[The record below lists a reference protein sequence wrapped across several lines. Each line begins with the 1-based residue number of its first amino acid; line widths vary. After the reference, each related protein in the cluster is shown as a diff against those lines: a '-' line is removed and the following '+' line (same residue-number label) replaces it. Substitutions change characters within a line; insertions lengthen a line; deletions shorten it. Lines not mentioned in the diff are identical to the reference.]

1 MKASISKPGSNGP
14 SRRRVLR
21 TLVVLGYHKV
31 GDPPPGSWE
40 TWYLVP
46 EETFRRQ
53 LDDLRRHRWEVVD
66 LARFLMGLDELD
78 LLPERAAL
86 ITFDDG
92 YRSIRDA
99 ALRSLREFGYPG
111 VLFVPSDYIGRTN
124 DFEADTDEPREQL
137 CDVDDLRELERNGI
151 SVQSHCASHRPFS
164 SLGVREQVDELAGSK
179 ATLERALG
187 NRVHTLSYPYGDP
200 GRDPDAAARFLRRL
214 DYRAAFLYGGGR
226 FAAEAASR
234 YRYRLPRLAVGP
246 DTDLAEVLG
255 G

>member
-1 MKASISKPGSNGP
+1 MRASISKPGSDRAA
-14 SRRRVLR
+14 RRRVLR
-21 TLVVLGYHKV
+21 TVVVLGYHKV

-53 LDDLRRHRWEVVD
+53 LDDLGRHEWEVVD
-66 LARFLMGLDELD
+66 LERFLTGLDEPD

-92 YRSIRDA
+92 YQSTSEA
-99 ALRSLREFGYPG
+99 ALRVLREFGYPG
-111 VLFVPSDYIGRTN
+111 VSFVPSDYIGRMN
-124 DFEADTDEPREQL
+124 DFEADTDEPRERL

-164 SLGVREQVDELAGSK
+164 SLSESEQADELAGSK
-179 ATLERALG
+179 AALERTLG
-187 NRVHTLSYPYGDP
+187 RRVDALSYPYGDA
-200 GRDPDAAARFLRRL
+200 GRNPDATARLLHRF
-214 DYRAAFLYGGGR
+214 DYRAAFLYGGGP
-226 FAAEAASR
+226 FAAEAAD
-234 YRYRLPRLAVGP
+234 RYRLPRLAVGP
-246 DTDLAEVLG
+246 DTDLAGELG

>member
-1 MKASISKPGSNGP
+1 MKASTSKPGSERP
-14 SRRRVLR
+14 ARRRVLR
-21 TLVVLGYHKV
+21 TVVVLAYHKV

-53 LDDLRRHRWEVVD
+53 LDALGRHGWEVVD
-66 LARFLMGLDELD
+66 LERFLLGLDEPD

-92 YRSIRDA
+92 YRSICDA
-99 ALRSLREFGYPG
+99 ALRGLREFGYPG
-111 VLFVPSDYIGRTN
+111 VLFVPANYIGHTN
-124 DFEADTDEPREQL
+124 VFEADTDEPREQL
-137 CDVDDLRELERNGI
+137 CDVDDLLELERNGI

-164 SLGVREQVDELAGSK
+164 SLAESEQAEELAGSK
-179 ATLERALG
+179 AALERALG
-187 NRVHTLSYPYGDP
+187 TGVHALSYPYGDA
-200 GRDPDAAARFLRRL
+200 GRDPGAAARLLRRL

-234 YRYRLPRLAVGP
+234 YRLPRLAVGP
-246 DTDLAEVLG
+246 DTDLAAELSG
-255 G
+255 

>member
-1 MKASISKPGSNGP
+1 MRASISKPGSDRAA
-14 SRRRVLR
+14 RRRVLR
-21 TLVVLGYHKV
+21 TVVVLGYHKV

-53 LDDLRRHRWEVVD
+53 LDDLGRHGWEVVD
-66 LARFLMGLDELD
+66 LERFLTGLDEPD

-92 YRSIRDA
+92 YRSIREA
-99 ALRSLREFGYPG
+99 ALRGLREFGYPG

-124 DFEADTDEPREQL
+124 DFEADTDEPRERL

-164 SLGVREQVDELAGSK
+164 SLAEIEQTDELAGSK
-179 ATLERALG
+179 AALERALG
-187 NRVHTLSYPYGDP
+187 KRVDALSYPYGDA
-200 GRDPDAAARFLRRL
+200 GRDPDAAARLLRRL
-214 DYRAAFLYGGGR
+214 DYQAAFLYGGGR
-226 FAAEAASR
+226 FAVEAAD
-234 YRYRLPRLAVGP
+234 RYRLPRLAVGP
-246 DTDLAEVLG
+246 DTDLAEELAG
-255 G
+255 